1 MGVTLVVALLCLINI
16 QDVNKSGNK
25 WLGVFILCICF
36 RYVDDNLRI
45 AGANTE
51 NVTLLIILNLS
62 VYVLAPVFYYTIS
75 YFVIPDRRWK
85 IKDYLHLFWLA
96 MLYLALASRLLFE
109 KTSIDKQ
116 KIQFLIELESSYLS
130 ILHNIQIFYYSIL
143 SLIKLKE
150 HQKNIRSFTSTVENV
165 DLKWLK
171 YMIICVFIMG
181 VFVILSNLFP
191 FSNYDYLVLD
201 SLYLVGFFIIA
212 YFSLKQ
218 KEIYPFTADQK
229 NEILHTIIEKDSKK
243 LEPKKLL
250 EDDKLRELKSTLTHI
265 MEEKKPFLDC
275 ELNLVKLSAT
285 MDISLHQL
293 SYLINTGFN
302 ENFYQFI
309 NRYRIE
315 EAKKMI
321 LDEKMNHLSLQGI
334 ALDVGFKSKSVF
346 NTTFKTCVGKTP
358 SEYKAQKRQEVSPE
372 TSSDLSI
379 RT

>member
-16 QDVNKSGNK
+16 QEVNKSGNK
-25 WLGVFILCICF
+25 WLGGFILCIFF

-45 AGANTE
+45 AGASTD
-51 NVTLLIILNLS
+51 NVTVLIVLNVSL
-62 VYVLAPVFYYTIS
+62 YILAPAFYYTIS

-85 IKDYLHLFWLA
+85 IKDYFHLFWLA
-96 MLYLALASRLLFE
+96 LLYLVLASRLLFE
-109 KTSIDKQ
+109 KTSFDKQ
-116 KIQFLIELESSYLS
+116 EIHFLIELESGHLS
-130 ILHNIQIFYYSIL
+130 ILHNFQIFYYSIL

-171 YMIICVFIMG
+171 YMLICVFIMG
-181 VFVILSNLFP
+181 VFVILSNIFP

-201 SLYLVGFFIIA
+201 FLYLVGFFIIA

-218 KEIYPFTADQK
+218 KEIFPFTADQK
-229 NEILHTIIEKDSKK
+229 NEILHTIIDEDSKK
-243 LEPKKLL
+243 MEPKKLF
-250 EDDKLRELKSTLTHI
+250 EDDKLRELKSTLLHI
-265 MEEKKPFLDC
+265 MEDQKPFLDC

-285 MDISLHQL
+285 MNISLHQL

-302 ENFYQFI
+302 ENFYQFV

-321 LDEKMNHLSLQGI
+321 FDEKMNHLSLQGI
-334 ALDVGFKSKSVF
+334 ALEVGFKSKSVF

-358 SEYKAQKRQEVSPE
+358 SDYKALEGKKESLK